1 MELTGTIKALDV
13 DFITGKPKLTLEINE
28 KNDALQGYNDLKDC
42 EKLSLKIS
50 RYREKR
56 SLNSNNY
63 CWCIIGKIADAVA
76 ANKEDIYF
84 QMLKKYGQSEMI
96 SVLARV
102 KISKYI
108 RYFEEAGESKLNGKS
123 FKHYK
128 IYKGSSEYDSKE
140 MAVFIEGV
148 VSEAKDLGIQT
159 LPPEEIERLKSL
171 WDN

>member
-1 MELTGTIKALDV
+1 MELTGTIKALDI
-13 DFITGKPKLTLEINE
+13 DFVSGKPKLTLEINE

-42 EKLSLKIS
+42 EKLSLRIS

-63 CWCIIGKIADAVA
+63 CWCIIGKIADAVT

-96 SVLARV
+96 SVLAQV

-108 RYFEEAGESKLNGKS
+108 RYFEEAGESKLSGKS